1 MDELVESLQ
10 KSRLLVDK
18 RPIPA
23 PRGSQVFGR
32 LDAAFYLA
40 LSFDHGVAAHV
51 RSRGDG
57 ALAAASEHLR
67 AGPCHDT
74 ALALVQMWADDLEES
89 RERFRTDLHVLRLL
103 RAF

>member
-1 MDELVESLQ
+1 
-10 KSRLLVDK
+10 
-18 RPIPA
+18 
-23 PRGSQVFGR
+23 VFGR

-40 LSFDHGVAAHV
+40 LSFDHGVAAHA

-74 ALALVQMWADDLEES
+74 ALALVQMWPDDLEES
-89 RERFRTDLHVLRLL
+89 RTLGIDAEFLSSLRVSGESQ
-103 RAF
+103 